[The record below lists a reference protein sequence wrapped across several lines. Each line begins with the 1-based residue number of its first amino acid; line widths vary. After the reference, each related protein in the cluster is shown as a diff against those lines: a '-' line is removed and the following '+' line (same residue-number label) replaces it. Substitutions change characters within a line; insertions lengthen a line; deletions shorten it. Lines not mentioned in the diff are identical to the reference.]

1 MRTATRTETRGSC
14 IRAAMVASVALLA
27 PSSSPAE
34 PVPVAHSEGLAHGF
48 LALRSLEGTTLAD
61 GDLIQTS
68 SGNRVTTRL
77 VFHFKDGS
85 THNETTVYTER
96 KVFRLVSNHVV
107 QKGPAFK
114 MPMEST
120 IDAGSGQVKVRYTD
134 EDGKEKVIEE
144 RLELPADLAN
154 GLILAL
160 VKNISPKTPKTTVSM
175 LAITPEPRLVNLEFT
190 PADEEPFSTA
200 GSGRKAMH
208 YVVKVHVP
216 GMTGAIASLLGKTP
230 PDSHVW
236 ILGGEAPAFVKA
248 ESPLFPGGPTWRI
261 ELVSPIWPSGSISS
275 ATKDSKNVQPARRRE
290 RPASARA
297 AKKEPRS
304 GKK

>member
-1 MRTATRTETRGSC
+1 VRTATRGSL
-14 IRAAMVASVALLA
+14 IRAAAIVAGVALIG

-34 PVPVAHSEGLAHGF
+34 PVAVAHSEGLTHGF
-48 LALRSLEGTTLAD
+48 LALRNLEGTVLAD
-61 GDLIQTS
+61 GDLVQSS

-77 VFHFKDGS
+77 IFRFKDGS
-85 THNETTVYTER
+85 RHDETTVYTQR
-96 KVFRLVSNHVV
+96 KAFRLVSNHVV
-107 QKGPAFK
+107 EKGPAFK
-114 MPMEST
+114 MQMEST
-120 IDAGSGQVKVRYTD
+120 IDAGSGQVKIRYTD
-134 EDGKEKVIEE
+134 ENGKEKVIEE
-144 RLELPADLAN
+144 RLELLADLAN
-154 GLILAL
+154 GLILSL

-175 LAITPEPRLVNLEFT
+175 LAFTPEPRLVQLEFT

-200 GSGRKAMH
+200 GFGRKAMH

-216 GMTGAIASLLGKTP
+216 GLTGAIASLLGKTP
-230 PDSHVW
+230 PDSQVW

-261 ELVSPIWPSGSISS
+261 ELVSPIWPSGSTSS
-275 ATKDSKNVQPARRRE
+275 ATKDSKNFQPAGRRE
-290 RPASARA
+290 RPASSMRA

>member
-1 MRTATRTETRGSC
+1 MATRTATRGSF
-14 IRAAMVASVALLA
+14 IRAAIVAGVALIG

-34 PVPVAHSEGLAHGF
+34 PVAVAHSEGLAHGF
-48 LALRSLEGTTLAD
+48 LALRNLDGTQLAD

-77 VFHFKDGS
+77 LFRFKDGS
-85 THNETTVYTER
+85 RRDETTVYTQQ
-96 KVFRLVSNHVV
+96 KAFRLVSNHVV
-107 QKGPAFK
+107 QTGPAFK
-114 MPMEST
+114 MQMEST
-120 IDAGSGQVKVRYTD
+120 IDAGTGQVKVRYTD

-154 GLILAL
+154 GLMLAL

-175 LAITPEPRLVNLEFT
+175 LAITPDPRLVELEFT
-190 PADEEPFSTA
+190 LAGEEPFSTA
-200 GSGRKAMH
+200 GFGRKAMH

-216 GMTGAIASLLGKTP
+216 GVTGAMASLLGKTP

-236 ILGGEAPAFVKA
+236 ILGGEAPTFVKA

-261 ELVSPIWPSGSISS
+261 ELVSPIWPSSS
-275 ATKDSKNVQPARRRE
+275 KDSQPAGRRDG
-290 RPASARA
+290 PASTRRA
-297 AKKEPRS
+297 AKKEPPS
-304 GKK
+304 GKE